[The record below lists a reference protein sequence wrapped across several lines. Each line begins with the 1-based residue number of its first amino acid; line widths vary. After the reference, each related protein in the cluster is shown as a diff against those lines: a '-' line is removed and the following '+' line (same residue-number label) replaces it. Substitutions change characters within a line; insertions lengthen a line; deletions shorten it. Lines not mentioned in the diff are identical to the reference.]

1 MDPGQWKVTECEP
14 DAIAES
20 SLDALDV
27 VVRLSR
33 VGALVVAVLEDHV
46 PARPT
51 AGVIDSAVERL
62 QLGRA
67 TPRRGRVNHGDAER
81 ACPANGDGLGGS

>member
-33 VGALVVAVLEDHV
+33 VGH
-46 PARPT
+46 
-51 AGVIDSAVERL
+51 S
-62 QLGRA
+62 
-67 TPRRGRVNHGDAER
+67 
-81 ACPANGDGLGGS
+81 